1 MEKNVNKSIQNYLEG
16 DYRNFK
22 SYERIKFL
30 VKNLSKYIDK
40 NKKYKLLD
48 LGCSKGEIIYSLKE
62 KFRNIEFTGIDISK
76 ELLEKA
82 KKENFLKTV
91 RFIKDDISNFSLNEK
106 FDIVIMSGVLS
117 IFDDYEKFLKNVILH
132 MKKDSLGLIFSAFNK
147 DDIDVIVR
155 FKNNF
160 KKSTQWESGWN
171 LFSLKGIKKFLKKY
185 SNNIKIISFDIKM
198 KLEKKENPVSSYTID
213 INDTNE
219 KLIVT
224 GGGIVRDFYLI
235 MFSII

>member
-1 MEKNVNKSIQNYLEG
+1 MKKNVNKSIESYLKG
-16 DYRNFK
+16 DYKSFK
-22 SYERIKFL
+22 NYERVKFL
-30 VKNLSKYIDK
+30 INNLSKYIDK
-40 NKKYKLLD
+40 NEKYKLLD

-62 KFRNIEFTGIDISK
+62 KFENIEFTGIDISK

-82 KKENFLKTV
+82 KKENYLKTV

-147 DDIDVIVR
+147 DDIDVIMR

-185 SNNIKIISFDIKM
+185 SNDIKIISFDIK
-198 KLEKKENPVSSYTID
+198 KILKKKENPVSSFTLELG
-213 INDTNE
+213 NKS
-219 KLIVT
+219 KLIMT
-224 GGGIVRDFYLI
+224 GGNIVRDFYLI
-235 MFSII
+235 IFKVK

>member
-1 MEKNVNKSIQNYLEG
+1 MEKNVNKSIESYLQG
-16 DYRNFK
+16 DYKNFK
-22 SYERIKFL
+22 AYERIKFL
-30 VKNLSKYIDK
+30 IKNLSQYIEK
-40 NKKYKLLD
+40 KKKYKLLD

-62 KFRNIEFTGIDISK
+62 KFDNIEFTGIDISK
-76 ELLEKA
+76 ELLDKA
-82 KKENFLKTV
+82 KKENYLKTV

-132 MKKDSLGLIFSAFNK
+132 MKKDSIGLIFSAFNK
-147 DDIDVIVR
+147 DDIDVIMR

-185 SNNIKIISFDIKM
+185 SNSIKIISFDIK
-198 KLEKKENPVSSYTID
+198 KILKKKENPVSSFTLELRD
-213 INDTNE
+213 KS
-219 KLIVT
+219 KLIMT
-224 GGGIVRDFYLI
+224 GGNIVRDFHLI
-235 MFSII
+235 IFKIK

>member
-1 MEKNVNKSIQNYLEG
+1 MKKNVNKSIESYLKG
-16 DYRNFK
+16 DYKSFK
-22 SYERIKFL
+22 NYERVKFL
-30 VKNLSKYIDK
+30 INNLSKYIDK
-40 NKKYKLLD
+40 NEKYKLLD

-62 KFRNIEFTGIDISK
+62 KFRNIEYTGIDIAK

-82 KKENFLKTV
+82 KKENYLKTV
-91 RFIKDDISNFSLNEK
+91 RFIEDDISSFSLNEK

-147 DDIDVIVR
+147 DDIDVIMR

-185 SNNIKIISFDIKM
+185 SNDIKIISFDIK
-198 KLEKKENPVSSYTID
+198 KILKKKENPVSSFTLELRD
-213 INDTNE
+213 KS
-219 KLIVT
+219 KLIMT
-224 GGGIVRDFYLI
+224 GGNIVRDFYLI
-235 MFSII
+235 IFKVK